1 MTARL
6 DLEDAVEGGADG
18 EQVLDP
24 DLAATVLADQEFAQL
39 LSFGFS
45 AEQASNV
52 LQLKN
57 WGFATELCAQAVRTC
72 NTYEDALQSLVRDAY
87 AGCRFSSRF
96 GHHRFG
102 ISILIL
108 QTGK

>member
-45 AEQASNV
+45 AEQAHNV
-52 LQLKN
+52 LMLKN
-57 WGFATELCAQAVRTC
+57 WGFATELCAQPLTFHLIPDMARSV
-72 NTYEDALQSLVRDAY
+72 YVY
-87 AGCRFSSRF
+87 VFSNFYSNF
-96 GHHRFG
+96 G
-102 ISILIL
+102 
-108 QTGK
+108 